1 MLYKSTL
8 SDLPVTTLTHGYKL
22 CVVCHHSWGLHTR
35 TPDPLQEPV
44 QVIQM
49 SDKDAPP
56 PPPPDPKVDPE
67 YSGGI
72 IFQVLDPD
80 ITFIVKCCSDFLI
93 SLMQCAGGVKLK

>member
-1 MLYKSTL
+1 MVISFENSLKVL
-8 SDLPVTTLTHGYKL
+8 L
-22 CVVCHHSWGLHTR
+22 CVLAHHSWGLHTR

-80 ITFIVKCCSDFLI
+80 ITFHCQMPLF
-93 SLMQCAGGVKLK
+93 

>member
-1 MLYKSTL
+1 MLYKSAL

-22 CVVCHHSWGLHTR
+22 CVVWAHHSWGLHTR

-56 PPPPDPKVDPE
+56 PPDPKVDPE

-72 IFQVLDPD
+72 IFHVLDPD
-80 ITFIVKCCSDFLI
+80 ITFIVKCHLSDFLI
-93 SLMQCAGGVKLK
+93 SLLQCAGGVKLK